1 MFRRKILDIRYWI
14 DFGEMRAR
22 GGGLYSLTFSHSRK
36 SKQPSLRA
44 HEDIENKTAE

>member
-1 MFRRKILDIRYWI
+1 MQDVRYWI
-14 DFGEMRAR
+14 DSGKNRAG